1 MKNYR
6 LWTTLEIK
14 LVEMGII
21 PSTRS
26 IDACKVF
33 CRRNGVNFPGK
44 RQCDANDKLIDEIEK
59 KVFNKRT
66 QHEKGHQK
74 EKK

>member
-33 CRRNGVNFPGK
+33 CRRNGVKFPGK
-44 RQCDANDKLIDEIEK
+44 RLFDANDKLIDEIEK
-59 KVFNKRT
+59 KF
-66 QHEKGHQK
+66 QQK
-74 EKK
+74 DTI

>member
-6 LWTTLEIK
+6 LWTTLEKK

-26 IDACKVF
+26 INACKVF
-33 CRRNGVNFPGK
+33 CRRNGVKFPGK
-44 RQCDANDKLIDEIEK
+44 RQCDANDHLINEIE
-59 KVFNKRT
+59 
-66 QHEKGHQK
+66 EKFQQK
-74 EKK
+74 DTI